1 MNFMKNS
8 IFKRKPDEDTPEPS
22 ASDCS
27 GVLAVWGS
35 PGSGKTTVAVKL
47 AKHLADHKKNVA
59 LVFADMTAPML
70 HCVCPSSM
78 LECDHSLGSILAATH
93 VTEPL
98 VKNNCVTLKKNP
110 YLVLLGLKAGENEY
124 SYPPCSEQQV
134 SELIA
139 ALRELTPYVIIDCG
153 SYIASDILSAMSLM
167 EADSILRLVNA
178 NAKSASYF
186 DSQLSLVQGNLSD
199 ADKLYK
205 VGSNLKP
212 NQAVE
217 QLGGMA
223 FRLPYSYEL
232 EEQFLAQDLLADLSM
247 KNGKAFQKE
256 IAKISKEVFGV

>member
-1 MNFMKNS
+1 MNFIKGS
-8 IFKRKPDEDTPEPS
+8 IFKRKTDEDKPEPS
-22 ASDCS
+22 MPDNSS
-27 GVLAVWGS
+27 ILAVWGS

-47 AKHLADHKKNVA
+47 AKHLADHKKNVV

-78 LECDHSLGSILAATH
+78 LECDRSLGSILAAAH
-93 VTEPL
+93 VTEAL

-134 SELIA
+134 TELLV
-139 ALRELTPYVIIDCG
+139 ALRELTPYVIVDCG
-153 SYIASDILSAMSLM
+153 SYIASDILSAVSLM
-167 EADSILRLVNA
+167 ESDSILRLVNA
-178 NAKSASYF
+178 DAKSASYF
-186 DSQLSLVQGNLSD
+186 DSQLSLLQSNLSV

-205 VGSNLKP
+205 TGSNLKP

-223 FRLPYSYEL
+223 FRLPYSFEL

-247 KNGKAFQKE
+247 KDGKAFRKE
-256 IAKISKEVFGV
+256 IARISKEVFGV